1 MMVIMIGDAIAECPA
16 AAAAGGGVIELYN
29 TCTAEWRAVAV

>member
-1 MMVIMIGDAIAECPA
+1 VMMIVIGDAIAECPA
-16 AAAAGGGVIELYN
+16 AAAAAGAVIELYN